1 MARLV
6 TTGFESRQYAP
17 ENPQFAEGQGVFQGG
32 TAATADQANN
42 FDGGSCAKCAK
53 TKSSIVGIENNATNV
68 NSTLGRAYYLR
79 AAVKFSSNAPT
90 ANLTFVKIFAASNI
104 ELVLTT
110 GKQVDLWNN
119 LKLSNALEGVLK
131 PEANR
136 YYLFEMKVL
145 VAASGNGTLALR
157 IYSDTGATLYDS
169 GDKSVEIG
177 NTKVTF
183 WEVGRFGTEETNV
196 DVYVSHLALN
206 DSTGEKQN
214 SWAGFAKVAL
224 QKPISDKARTGWVA
238 GGSPTEEKLW
248 EALDNVPPEGK
259 AVGSSTHTS
268 QIKDANNNATDTYQA
283 NLQTYAEAGVGSS
296 DAVNLVMAIFRVGN
310 NSTTSRSVALKGIS
324 NPEITEVTQATPT
337 TVAGTDPTGWATGV
351 TAPVYGPSVTRTES
365 PVLQVRKAT
374 ATTNTVSADL
384 LGLYTEYVPA
394 TSTSI
399 RRFNGVS
406 DEVVLGIGANAAAYG
421 TMAVLFRPAAEHF
434 GAPFSTNGASNYARR
449 VGIFNRSPAFSSF
462 DVDVEL
468 GGVENQI
475 APGEWAL
482 LVVTKATGTVKPRF
496 HLWKGGSWNHV
507 DAGGTLADYAGETQT
522 NVRLGRFLTYN
533 DWFRGD
539 IAAAAHWASKALSDA
554 ECEALVAVGS
564 LEGWAGKSPS
574 GLWLFNQVSL
584 SDEVKDKTANAAN
597 QTSRSGTTV
606 VAEAPPIPYV
616 ASAIPGMVV

>member
-6 TTGFESRQYAP
+6 TTGFELRQYAA
-17 ENPQFAEGQGVFQGG
+17 ENPRFAEGQGVFQGG
-32 TAATADQANN
+32 TAATADQVNN

-53 TKSSIVGIENNATNV
+53 GKSSTVGIEDNAVNV
-68 NSTLGRAYYLR
+68 NSTLGQTYYFR
-79 AAVKFSSNAPT
+79 AALKFGSNAPT
-90 ANLTFVKIFAASNI
+90 ANLTFFKVFAASNI

-110 GKQVDLWNN
+110 AKQVDLWNN
-119 LKLSNALEGVLK
+119 FKAGNVLEAVLK

-136 YYLFEMKVL
+136 YYLFEMKIL
-145 VAASGNGTLALR
+145 VAAAGNGTIALK
-157 IYSDTGATLYDS
+157 IYSDAGATLYES

-177 NTKVTF
+177 NTKITF
-183 WEVGRFGTEETNV
+183 WEAGRFLEEETNV

-206 DSTGEKQN
+206 DSTGEKQS
-214 SWAGFAKVAL
+214 SWAGYAKVAL
-224 QKPISDKARTGWVA
+224 QRPISDKARTGWVA

-248 EALDNVPPEGK
+248 EALDNAPPEGK
-259 AVGSSTHTS
+259 AAGSSTHTS

-283 NLQTYAEAGVGSS
+283 NLRTYAEAGVGSS
-296 DAVNLVMAIFRVGN
+296 DTVNLVIAIFRVGN
-310 NSTTSRSVALKGIS
+310 SSTTSRSVALKGIS
-324 NPEITEVTQATPT
+324 NPEIAEITQATPT
-337 TVAGTDPTGWATGV
+337 TIAGTEPTGWTTGT
-351 TAPVYGPSVTRTES
+351 TAPVYAPSVTRTES
-365 PVLQVRKAT
+365 PVLQIRKAT
-374 ATTNTVSADL
+374 ATTNTISADV

-399 RRFNGVS
+399 RRFNGAS
-406 DEVVLGIGANAAAYG
+406 DEVVLGVGANAAAYG

-462 DVDVEL
+462 DVDFEL
-468 GGVENQI
+468 SGVENQI

-496 HLWKGGSWNHV
+496 HLWKSGSWSHADV
-507 DAGGTLADYAGETQT
+507 TATLADYAGETQT

-554 ECEALVAVGS
+554 ECEALVTAGS

-584 SDEVKDKTANAAN
+584 SEEVKDKTANGAN

-606 VAEAPPIPYV
+606 VAEQPPIPYV
-616 ASAIPGMVV
+616 AAAGAAMVV